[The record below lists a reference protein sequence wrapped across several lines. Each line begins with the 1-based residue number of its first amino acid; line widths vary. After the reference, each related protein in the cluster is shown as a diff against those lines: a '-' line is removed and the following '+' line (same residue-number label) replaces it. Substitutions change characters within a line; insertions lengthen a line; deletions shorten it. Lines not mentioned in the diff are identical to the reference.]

1 MPRIWYDHQMVTS
14 APANSAPSDGAVRP
28 HSVADEIYA
37 AVDGKSDRITQKRY
51 LAAYDFIHN
60 LTAKLKADPSYRGD
74 DGDED
79 IVLENIVNALEYDT
93 ENVPVGFPPLL
104 QNFSTEELMVI
115 FEATQCLN
123 FAQLSKN
130 SGESE
135 RPTATIPA
143 SIVMNHVLNHPR
155 TSLETKLAIAC
166 LDVSSHSCFWVC
178 TEAGGI
184 YIHQVIDKLLHQM
197 GDGDDGDEDDYA
209 RNQIS
214 YFIYETLHNRTHGPD
229 RDERRRAII
238 TGLKDEV
245 VTKNFLQA
253 LLGRN
258 SDLQIGDL
266 SMAPFKDI
274 LAKHARRLY
283 DMPEGVP
290 DEWVLKAVA

>member
-1 MPRIWYDHQMVTS
+1 MITPMPV
-14 APANSAPSDGAVRP
+14 NSSPSGVASSP

-37 AVDGKSDRITQKRY
+37 AIDGKSDRITQKRY
-51 LAAYDFIHN
+51 LVAYDFVHN
-60 LTAKLKADPSYRGD
+60 LTAKLKADPSYRGTD
-74 DGDED
+74 AAED
-79 IVLENIVNALEYDT
+79 IVLSNIVNALEYDAKS
-93 ENVPVGFPPLL
+93 VPVGFLPLL

-123 FAQLSKN
+123 FAQLSEIT
-130 SGESE
+130 GESE
-135 RPTATIPA
+135 KLTATIPA
-143 SIVMNHVLNHPR
+143 SIVMNHALNHPR
-155 TSLETKLAIAC
+155 TSLEMKLAIAC

-178 TEAGGI
+178 TEASGI

-197 GDGDDGDEDDYA
+197 NRGDEEDEDDYA

-214 YFIYETLHNRTHGPD
+214 YFFYEALFNRTHGAD
-229 RDERRRAII
+229 REERRRAIM

-258 SDLQIGDL
+258 SDLQIGDF

-283 DMPEGVP
+283 DLPEGIP
-290 DEWVLKAVA
+290 DDWTLKAIA